1 MLIFSE
7 IGVDTVEDVQ
17 TVGDLVLVVRLRD
30 QSMANLDYL
39 SLELDYRLSFIHQ
52 IREIADDC
60 VIEETKTII
69 QDVYRLFAV

>member
-7 IGVDTVEDVQ
+7 IGVDSVEDVQ

-30 QSMANLDYL
+30 QSMANFDYL
-39 SLELDYRLSFIHQ
+39 WLELDYHLSFIDQ
-52 IREIADDC
+52 IRDIADDC